1 MPARTGTSIR
11 RQATGL
17 TPDLG
22 AARVLLLGY
31 DMWVH
36 GGHILWIGDA
46 PTNTKPVILEHLTLP
61 GFKAL
66 AVSRH
71 DRRAAFRRCHFRSTS
86 SSRALA
92 SFGPSRR
99 ALFDRG

>member
-71 DRRAAFRRCHFRSTS
+71 DRRTNSTAVS
-86 SSRALA
+86 A
-92 SFGPSRR
+92 SEAVMPGQASATSADEHCRK
-99 ALFDRG
+99 